1 MKRKRKAPSVDAM
14 MRFFLQYYNIPTKQD
29 VDRILERVDR
39 LEALIRAGN
48 ASGTG
53 AGKRGK
59 PKTLGRKKRNAEA
72 RSRKTATEQV
82 IKLIEAS
89 PKGIDVA
96 ALKTQSGFDDKKVRN
111 IVFRLCKEGAIKR
124 IGRGIYAIGY

>member
-29 VDRILERVDR
+29 VEKVLQRLDR
-39 LEALIRAGN
+39 LEALINAGN
-48 ASGTG
+48 SFGTG
-53 AGKRGK
+53 PGKGSRRKAGGQKRRN
-59 PKTLGRKKRNAEA
+59 TEGRVK
-72 RSRKTATEQV
+72 KTATEQV

-96 ALKTQSGFDDKKVRN
+96 ALKTQSGFEDKKVRN
-111 IVFRLCKEGAIKR
+111 IVFRLCKEGTIKR
-124 IGRGIYAIGY
+124 VGRGIYAIGH